1 MAPVLVGGSVK
12 YQMRDLNVG
21 ADLVSCELGTQNW
34 TWINVDEDHSLDCQ
48 NYAWNDAFS
57 LAWAMAWQR
66 WFKGV
71 WIYIYIFYPSG
82 MYISHRYRS
91 RIDVIVAKQL
101 WEYFHTVKGVVRSM
115 QSTWRCHRVFSC
127 RWLSFIL
134 CVLPVFRSVLIFIGI
149 YRHLYLFHHTSLSGY
164 YAKTAE

>member
-1 MAPVLVGGSVK
+1 MPEMMPFPLRERWRGSDGSRVF
-12 YQMRDLNVG
+12 G
-21 ADLVSCELGTQNW
+21 
-34 TWINVDEDHSLDCQ
+34 
-48 NYAWNDAFS
+48 
-57 LAWAMAWQR
+57 
-66 WFKGV
+66 
-71 WIYIYIFYPSG
+71 YIYIFYPSG

-101 WEYFHTVKGVVRSM
+101 WEYFHTVKKGVVRSM

-149 YRHLYLFHHTSLSGY
+149 YRHLYLFHHTSSSGY